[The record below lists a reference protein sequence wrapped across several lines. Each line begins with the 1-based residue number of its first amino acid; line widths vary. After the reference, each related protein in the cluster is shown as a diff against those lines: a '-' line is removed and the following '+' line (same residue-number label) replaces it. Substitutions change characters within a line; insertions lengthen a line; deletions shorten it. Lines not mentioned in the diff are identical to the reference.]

1 MIEGDAERGDL
12 SVRYE
17 MKEVIRTALLGRPDD
32 LNNPALSGSILK
44 TFNVGL

>member
-12 SVRYE
+12 SVRWE
-17 MKEVIRTALLGRPDD
+17 MKEVIRTAHLGRPDN
-32 LNNPALSGSILK
+32 LGNPALSGSMLK